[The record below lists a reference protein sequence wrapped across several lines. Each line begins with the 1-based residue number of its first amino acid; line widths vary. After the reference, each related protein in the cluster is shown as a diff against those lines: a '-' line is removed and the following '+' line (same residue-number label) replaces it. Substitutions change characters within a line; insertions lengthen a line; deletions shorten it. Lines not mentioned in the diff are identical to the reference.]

1 MMRTVPGFS
10 VKVRRDGATA
20 IVTPCGEL
28 DLATVGTLRAA
39 LDDAGRCEVLVLDL
53 REVTF
58 MDSSGI
64 GVLVDERR
72 RAGREGFCLRVVSGP
87 PVVQRLLE
95 VTGLAR
101 RLEFTELGGPADEP
115 PSRS

>member
-1 MMRTVPGFS
+1 M
-10 VKVRRDGATA
+10 KVHRDGATA
-20 IVTPCGEL
+20 VVTPCGEV
-28 DLATVGTLRAA
+28 DLATVCALRVA
-39 LDDAGRCEVLVLDL
+39 LDKAGRCAVLVLDL
-53 REVTF
+53 REMSF
-58 MDSSGI
+58 MDSSGV

-115 PSRS
+115 THSS